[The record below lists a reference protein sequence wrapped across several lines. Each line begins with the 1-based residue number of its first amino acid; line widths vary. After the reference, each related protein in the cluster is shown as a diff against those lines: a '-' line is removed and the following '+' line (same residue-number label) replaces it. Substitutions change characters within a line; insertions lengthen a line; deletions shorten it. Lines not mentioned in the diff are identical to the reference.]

1 MLGKIEGKRR
11 RGWQKLRWLDG
22 ITDSVDMSLSKSWET
37 VKVREAMGL
46 HRAGQNLV
54 TEQQFIRERSVVSF
68 LMYFFSDFSV
78 CFTKTNWEAVLLFL
92 NFRTDYIIFPFSYQ
106 MHIY

>member
-46 HRAGQNLV
+46 HRAGHNLV

-68 LMYFFSDFSV
+68 LMYFFFQILVFALQKQIGKLCSF
-78 CFTKTNWEAVLLFL
+78 F
-92 NFRTDYIIFPFSYQ
+92 
-106 MHIY
+106 